1 MDEGFFA
8 ELSTDLQRLGYSV
21 RFRATGESMHP
32 TIRAGEA
39 ITVMPVAPS
48 DLRIADVVLY
58 RTETSVLAHRVLCR
72 QKAAGARGAFLVR
85 GDACSDCDEPV
96 AEDQI
101 LGRVVSV
108 ERGGR
113 RITLGRLPVKVFHL
127 ARLFA
132 YRLKRRMERI
142 SQ

>member
-1 MDEGFFA
+1 MAEGFFA
-8 ELSTDLQRLGYSV
+8 ELSTDLLRLGYSV
-21 RFRATGESMHP
+21 RFRARGESMHP

-48 DLRIADVVLY
+48 DLRIADVVLC
-58 RTETSVLAHRVLCR
+58 RTETSVLAHRVVGRL
-72 QKAAGARGAFLVR
+72 KGVGARAVFLVR

-108 ERGGR
+108 ERSGR
-113 RITLGRLPVKVFHL
+113 SIALMGRGAKLFHL
-127 ARLFA
+127 ACILV
-132 YRLKRRMERI
+132 YRLKRRI
-142 SQ
+142 DYIGL